1 MVVIHYKKF
10 AFYWLKFFAVIFF
23 ILGYFYLT
31 YLLGHFVNWPNIVAL
46 PSASNPYIGIFKN
59 LEYFLDGLIVESI
72 FLMIFYIIYAIY
84 IKIYI
89 YMVNEKIIE
98 IKK

>member
-31 YLLGHFVNWPNIVAL
+31 YL
-46 PSASNPYIGIFKN
+46 SNPAVKLRPLGRRYKAG
-59 LEYFLDGLIVESI
+59 
-72 FLMIFYIIYAIY
+72 
-84 IKIYI
+84 
-89 YMVNEKIIE
+89 
-98 IKK
+98 